1 MEPGDPG
8 SLLLVPLSPFQSVTL
23 WKVHLGSPS
32 RHLGPHSACS
42 KWAGEG
48 LFCF

>member
-8 SLLLVPLSPFQSVTL
+8 SLLLGALSPFQSITL
-23 WKVHLGSPS
+23 QKVHHGSPP